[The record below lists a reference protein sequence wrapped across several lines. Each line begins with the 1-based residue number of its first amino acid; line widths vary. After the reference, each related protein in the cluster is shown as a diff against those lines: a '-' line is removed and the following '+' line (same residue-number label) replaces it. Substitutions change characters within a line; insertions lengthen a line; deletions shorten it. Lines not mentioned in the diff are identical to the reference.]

1 MKNIAVITARGGSKR
16 IPRKNIKEFCGKP
29 IIAYSIKAALETGLF
44 DEVMVSTEDQ
54 EIAEIA
60 KSYGAKVPF
69 FRSEATANDYATT
82 ADVLLEVV
90 ASYRAMGVEPVNLC
104 CIYPT
109 APFVTSEM
117 IAEAMEI
124 LEREKVSSVVP
135 VVRFSFPPQRAYYME
150 GNRVIVAD
158 PESFPKRS
166 QDLRPMYHDCGTFYC
181 MNVEAFERTKQ
192 ILMADTMG
200 VMLPEDVVQDI
211 DTPDD
216 WRIAETKYKLMKGL

>member
-29 IIAYSIKAALETGLF
+29 IIAYSINAALDTGLF

-69 FRSEATANDYATT
+69 FRSEATAND
-82 ADVLLEVV
+82 
-90 ASYRAMGVEPVNLC
+90 MGVEPVNLC

-109 APFVTSEM
+109 APFVTSDM
-117 IAEAMEI
+117 IKEAMEI
-124 LEREKVSSVVP
+124 LEREKVGSVVP
-135 VVRFSFPPQRAYYME
+135 VVKFSFPPQRAYYME
-150 GNRVIVAD
+150 GNRVIVVD

-181 MNVEAFERTKQ
+181 MNVEAFERKKG
-192 ILMADTMG
+192 ILMEDTMG

-211 DTPDD
+211 DTPED
-216 WRIAETKYKLMKGL
+216 WRIAETKYKIMKGL